1 MRRIGFLSVALA
13 AAVTMAC
20 NSNRNAANDT
30 SAGSAAVGT
39 AGKSDVSRGDKDFVH
54 DVAIMN
60 MAEIDLGRLAAD
72 RAADP
77 EVKKFAQMMVD
88 EHTKAGDTLKT
99 LASQQNIE
107 VPAEVDK
114 KHQDLR
120 EKLAGKQGLDFD
132 REYMDAM
139 VDGHNDFIDKLES
152 RIDKTRLS
160 EWKSKWTDR
169 TTAQKGEAATKA
181 ETVYPE
187 KSDNTVTMAINQWAA
202 DTYPVA
208 YAHRENAKTLQNT
221 LKRRTTD

>member
-1 MRRIGFLSVALA
+1 MP
-13 AAVTMAC
+13 T
-20 NSNRNAANDT
+20 
-30 SAGSAAVGT
+30 
-39 AGKSDVSRGDKDFVH
+39 
-54 DVAIMN
+54 
-60 MAEIDLGRLAAD
+60 
-72 RAADP
+72 
-77 EVKKFAQMMVD
+77 
-88 EHTKAGDTLKT
+88 
-99 LASQQNIE
+99 
-107 VPAEVDK
+107 EVDK

-152 RIDKTRLS
+152 RIDKARLS

-169 TTAQKGEAATKA
+169 TTAKKGEAETKA

-208 YAHRENAKTLQNT
+208 QKHLDTVRTLENATK
-221 LKRRTTD
+221 KRSTN